1 LDIQLGV
8 LKMKRILLLLL
19 IATLIISCAP
29 PQPTSPQILVSPK
42 GLVLSFWVSVKQGA
56 DAAGKDLGVDIIWK
70 GPSLETDIA
79 GQISIVEDNIN
90 KKVDAIVIAACDAEA
105 LIPVLKKADAAGIP
119 IITIDSNIN
128 SDLPKTFVATN
139 SVAAAATAADVLADL
154 IGGEGEVAM
163 IPFVPG
169 ATTNIEREKGFLDIG
184 LPKHPGLNLV
194 AKQYSQTE
202 IAKAVSVTED
212 MVTAHPNLKGIFAAN
227 ESGTVGCAQALR
239 SRGLA
244 GKIKVVGFD
253 ASPNEIEALQDGTI
267 DALIVQNPYKMGYL
281 GVKSAVDVLNGKQ
294 VEKHIDTGVYVV
306 TRDNLDSKE
315 IQQVINP

>member
-1 LDIQLGV
+1 
-8 LKMKRILLLLL
+8 MKRTLLLLV
-19 IATLIISCAP
+19 ITTLLISCSS
-29 PQPTSPQILVSPK
+29 QTSSKPKVLVSPK

-56 DAAGKDLGVDIIWK
+56 DAAGKELGVDIIWK

-119 IITIDSNIN
+119 VVTIDSNIN
-128 SDLPKTFVATN
+128 SDLPKSFVATN
-139 SVAAAATAADVLADL
+139 SVAAATTAADVLSEL
-154 IGGEGEVAM
+154 LGGTGEVAM

-184 LPKHPGLNLV
+184 LPKHPGLKLV

-202 IAKAVSVTED
+202 VAKAVAVTED

-253 ASPNEIEALQDGTI
+253 ASPNEIKALEDGTI

-294 VEKHIDTGVYVV
+294 VEKQIDTGVYVV
-306 TRDNLDSKE
+306 TRENLNTEE
-315 IQQVINP
+315 IQQVINPEG